1 MASASQGGQAGGL
14 SGSQSHGLWLCRGHS
29 EGMGWAWF
37 ACPAFTQTCPP
48 PGLGPP
54 LCLPPHSWLSMGYWP
69 PQLRA
74 EANAQG
80 TAVMCHRSWP
90 HRSPSLPLEFDG
102 GLRLLGPFHSLFL
115 PLGLSPA
122 FLSPAIGWGLCP
134 NARRLQRACAGP
146 ASAWLPTCS
155 LPAGSPL
162 LLQRL
167 GSSPTWHSACIAF
180 PHDVSLT
187 PTCASVPGLILLHPL
202 PWVLATRTSAL
213 QAGFPC

>member
-1 MASASQGGQAGGL
+1 M
-14 SGSQSHGLWLCRGHS
+14 
-29 EGMGWAWF
+29 
-37 ACPAFTQTCPP
+37 
-48 PGLGPP
+48 
-54 LCLPPHSWLSMGYWP
+54 
-69 PQLRA
+69 
-74 EANAQG
+74 
-80 TAVMCHRSWP
+80 
-90 HRSPSLPLEFDG
+90 
-102 GLRLLGPFHSLFL
+102 GPFHSLFL

-122 FLSPAIGWGLCP
+122 FLSPTIGWGLCP
-134 NARRLQRACAGP
+134 NARSLQRACSGP

-202 PWVLATRTSAL
+202 PRVLATRTSAL
-213 QAGFPC
+213 YRLVSLAKPTFVANPVHLLPLALPPGPQSHCAPQLSVTSVASSLLVPVGQSLLGSSSPVGLISRV